1 MRRMLMLSA
10 VTLCLGTSWASA
22 QEPPKGGAP
31 PRSSQNAPATELS
44 LPQLKMSGQIY
55 VGELAP
61 DFALTSSAGREVT
74 LSRLRG
80 EWVLLHFVPDRR
92 DFAALQE
99 AQPELADMGVTL
111 VGVCKDNPQSL
122 RSYVQREGVS
132 YELLADATG
141 EISAVYGLYDAAAS
155 ASRSGFLVV
164 DRNGKVRL
172 ALMGTIPPRQLVEL
186 VRYTMSGF

>member
-1 MRRMLMLSA
+1 MLMLSA
-10 VTLCLGTSWASA
+10 VILCLGSSWASA
-22 QEPPKGGAP
+22 QQAPKGGAP
-31 PRSSQNAPATELS
+31 RAAQNTTTTELS

-55 VGELAP
+55 VGEFAP

-92 DFAALQE
+92 DFAVLGE
-99 AQPELADMGVTL
+99 AQPDLARMGVTL
-111 VGVCKDNPQSL
+111 IGVSKDNPQSL
-122 RSYVQREGVS
+122 RSYVQRERVS

-141 EISAVYGLYDAAAS
+141 EISAVYGLYDVAAS
-155 ASRSGFLVV
+155 ASRSGFVVV
-164 DRNGKVRL
+164 DRSGKVRL

-186 VRYTMSGF
+186 VQYTMTGF

>member
-1 MRRMLMLSA
+1 MRRMFALSA
-10 VTLCLGTSWASA
+10 VILCLGWAWASA
-22 QEPPKGGAP
+22 QEPAKGGAP
-31 PRSSQNAPATELS
+31 PRSSQSTPTTELS

-61 DFALTSSAGREVT
+61 DFALTSSTGRELA

-92 DFAALQE
+92 DFAILGE
-99 AQPELADMGVTL
+99 AQPDLARMGVTL

-122 RSYVQREGVS
+122 RSYAQREGVS

-164 DRNGKVRL
+164 DR
-172 ALMGTIPPRQLVEL
+172 
-186 VRYTMSGF
+186 SGRCGWR